1 MGRKLFTKESN
12 DKTIYDDIV
21 KKVLTPYLEPHSK
34 SAIKLFDSPFSVYNE
49 NKGLVTIGE
58 SVLGNI
64 AYNYAKENGY
74 SSAVLN
80 LVGNYYDVDSALVI
94 SVKDGRQRTYPKF
107 TNISRNLSGSLK
119 KELVGLSIKLNDVI
133 RDIAN
138 ELIKEFKGVTNE
150 SMKRAVRSKQIKE
163 SYSIETVSDFI
174 NELKSIYN
182 KYFPYGELVILDLD
196 DYINAELYADKNRAS
211 DYDDLFDISV
221 KMDFNNKFKSNS
233 AVDDY
238 KIDMSA
244 DALTKDANYPSIKV
258 NNGFDKIALPKSYGD
273 YDVILDEFTGYCQ
286 AIKAKMKELRRSKK
300 LSSEFVRI
308 AEINESMKRGK
319 CKMVRKINESTNY
332 NIDANKLAK
341 QVNNAIKDAVK
352 YVDSGKAYPTW
363 HWLLAS
369 DGDYNY
375 ELVLGF
381 GSGFEPNE
389 NEFTDS
395 NGDGLCL
402 KWARISKRSAM
413 NDYDIDY
420 EMPYDEKTGDVWD
433 SELPVADYDMT
444 NDVKWLVK
452 DFEKY
457 ADKNLGVEEA
467 CGKKMKKE
475 AFDPD
480 KLERTAKTNK
490 RDFAEIISN
499 ELADMDWRDYVDG
512 NYDTED
518 EAWEAFVDMT
528 YQTLLKEPKT
538 VVDYLEDIDTAKSE
552 ELIKLINKYYVN
564 GTKESFRR
572 PLKRHNRNKK

>member
-1 MGRKLFTKESN
+1 MGRKLFIKESN

-21 KKVLTPYLEPHSK
+21 KKVLTPYLEPYSK
-34 SAIKLFDSPFSVYNE
+34 SAIKLFDSPFGVYDE
-49 NKGLVTIGE
+49 RRGLVTIGE
-58 SVLGNI
+58 SMLGNI
-64 AYNYAKENGY
+64 AYNYAKKNGY

-107 TNISRNLSGSLK
+107 TNISRNLSGSIN
-119 KELVGLSIKLNDVI
+119 KELTGLSIKLNDVV

-150 SMKRAVRSKQIKE
+150 SMKR
-163 SYSIETVSDFI
+163 
-174 NELKSIYN
+174 
-182 KYFPYGELVILDLD
+182 
-196 DYINAELYADKNRAS
+196 
-211 DYDDLFDISV
+211 
-221 KMDFNNKFKSNS
+221 
-233 AVDDY
+233 
-238 KIDMSA
+238 
-244 DALTKDANYPSIKV
+244 
-258 NNGFDKIALPKSYGD
+258 
-273 YDVILDEFTGYCQ
+273 
-286 AIKAKMKELRRSKK
+286 
-300 LSSEFVRI
+300 
-308 AEINESMKRGK
+308 GK
-319 CKMVRKINESTNY
+319 CKMVRKINESANY
-332 NIDANKLAK
+332 NIDSNKLAK

-363 HWLLAS
+363 HWYLTS

-528 YQTLLKEPKT
+528 YQTLLKEPET
-538 VVDYLEDIDTAKSE
+538 VADYLEDIDTAKSE